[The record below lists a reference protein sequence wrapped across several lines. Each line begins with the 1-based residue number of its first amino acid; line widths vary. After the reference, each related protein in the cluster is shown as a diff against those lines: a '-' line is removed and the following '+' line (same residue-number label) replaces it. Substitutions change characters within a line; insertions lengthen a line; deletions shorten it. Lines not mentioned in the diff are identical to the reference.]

1 MRQVKLLFICVTLTS
16 LVLSGCKKDEEPND
30 QQKFA
35 EEMSYSM
42 TMDEEIDLETD
53 EIVLGLEPMNGNCPA
68 ITWAQPRG
76 TFPNTVTIDFGTEG
90 CEDRKGRI
98 RKGIIRVNVSGAP
111 KTAGTSVTTTFEN
124 HFVEDVQFI
133 GSRVLTL
140 VSIDDQKNKTIN
152 RVVDMQWV
160 FPDAGTASR
169 QANHTIVQLDG
180 GDTRR
185 WLDDALSISGSGSG
199 TNMNGA
205 SYTHSIIQNLG
216 KKADCRF
223 ISSGVLEM
231 TIPRGT
237 VSINF
242 GDGRCDQFAEATLPN
257 GRKRTISIGR
267 FWRK

>member
-1 MRQVKLLFICVTLTS
+1 MRNLKMLLLGAALTGF
-16 LVLSGCKKDEEPND
+16 VLSGCKKDAEMDD
-30 QQKFA
+30 QQLFA

-53 EIVLGLEPMNGNCPA
+53 EIVLGLEPMSGDCPV

-76 TFPNTVTIDFGTEG
+76 TFPNTVTIDFGTDG

-98 RKGIIRVNVSGAP
+98 RKGIIRVNVSGDP
-111 KTAGTSVTTTFEN
+111 KTAGTSITTSFEN
-124 HFVEDVQFI
+124 HFVEDVQFL

-152 RVVDMQWV
+152 RVVDMQWI
-160 FPDAGTASR
+160 FPDDGTANR

-199 TNMNGA
+199 TNKAGA
-205 SYTHSIIQNLG
+205 TYTHTITQNLE
-216 KKADCRF
+216 KQADCRF
-223 ISSGVLEM
+223 ISSGVLEAV
-231 TIPRGT
+231 IPRGT
-237 VSINF
+237 LSVNF
-242 GDGRCDQFAEATLPN
+242 GDGTCDHFAEATLPN
-257 GRKRTISIGR
+257 GRTRTIPIGR
-267 FWRK
+267 FWRN